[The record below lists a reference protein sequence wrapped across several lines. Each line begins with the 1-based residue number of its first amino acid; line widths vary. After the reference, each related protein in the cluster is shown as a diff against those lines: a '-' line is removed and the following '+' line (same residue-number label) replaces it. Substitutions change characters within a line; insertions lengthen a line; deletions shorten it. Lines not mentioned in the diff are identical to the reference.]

1 MIFQDGGQKDRTGK
15 RNRGGRLNEE
25 IQSTDRVAR
34 RTEESMQQSVSGSAN
49 NIFGRA
55 VPENIHDDF
64 SSLNTHL
71 QNEENE
77 RQLQKYEA
85 DIRQHISIEQQ
96 LQIYIDSLKQKI
108 EDMENDQIKM
118 QEQNSKLMAENQ
130 ELERSKASEIE

>member
-1 MIFQDGGQKDRTGK
+1 M
-15 RNRGGRLNEE
+15 
-25 IQSTDRVAR
+25 
-34 RTEESMQQSVSGSAN
+34 SGSAH
-49 NIFGRA
+49 NIFGRT
-55 VPENIHDDF
+55 VPEGIHDDY

-108 EDMENDQIKM
+108 EDMEHDF
-118 QEQNSKLMAENQ
+118 SKLETSNQ
-130 ELERSKASEIE
+130 ELVKEKEALESRRRADVEQLKQSHKQ

>member
-1 MIFQDGGQKDRTGK
+1 MLK
-15 RNRGGRLNEE
+15 
-25 IQSTDRVAR
+25 
-34 RTEESMQQSVSGSAN
+34 RTEESGQQSVSGSAN
-49 NIFGRA
+49 NIFGRTVA
-55 VPENIHDDF
+55 ENTQDDY

-108 EDMENDQIKM
+108 EDMEHDY
-118 QEQNSKLMAENQ
+118 SKLEVANQ
-130 ELERSKASEIE
+130 ELIKEKADSAQQRRAELEGLKQSHK